1 MAPIVSPGGAPGL
14 ALDHQT
20 RAPAAQ
26 AGTRPARYRRPMST
40 AGPRQAPVALISGAS
55 SGIGEAL
62 ARCFAR
68 NGHRLVLV
76 ARRAGALRRLAAN
89 LSAEFG
95 VTALALP
102 ADLSRPQAA
111 PALAALLA
119 RRRLAVDVLVNNAG
133 VLEAGLFA
141 RMPARA
147 HRQMIDLNVSALAA
161 MLAQFAP
168 AMVRRGRGRILNVA
182 SIAAFQPVPT
192 LATYAATKAFVLSL
206 SESLAEELRDSGVT
220 VTALCPGFTA
230 TPMLSRASKAH
241 ARLARL
247 PGVLVGDV
255 EAVAAEGYRAC
266 MAGEVVAVPGALNVA
281 ATAATRAAPKW
292 LVRRVAGVLGRL
304 L

>member
-1 MAPIVSPGGAPGL
+1 MARS
-14 ALDHQT
+14 
-20 RAPAAQ
+20 
-26 AGTRPARYRRPMST
+26 AGT
-40 AGPRQAPVALISGAS
+40 
-55 SGIGEAL
+55 
-62 ARCFAR
+62 
-68 NGHRLVLV
+68 
-76 ARRAGALRRLAAN
+76 LRRLAASLN
-89 LSAEFG
+89 EEFG
-95 VTALALP
+95 VPAVALP

-111 PALAALLA
+111 AALAERLA
-119 RRRLAVDVLVNNAG
+119 RRRLAVEVLVNNAG

-141 RMPARA
+141 RLPARS
-147 HRQMIDLNVSALAA
+147 HRQMIDLNVSALTA
-161 MLAQFAP
+161 MLAQFVP

-230 TPMLSRASKAH
+230 TPMLGRATQAH

-255 EAVAAEGYRAC
+255 EQVAAAGYRAC
-266 MAGEVVAVPGALNVA
+266 MAGEVVAVPGALNLA
-281 ATAATRAAPKW
+281 ATAATQATPRW
-292 LVRRVAGVLGRL
+292 LLRRIAGALGRRL